1 MQTINMVRLIA
12 DEGKE
17 LVNGD
22 MKATCVDTFT
32 DKADEW
38 TEVDKAEEETEE
50 SKEVK

>member
-1 MQTINMVRLIA
+1 MQKIDMVRLIA

-22 MKATCVDTFT
+22 TRATCVDTFS

-38 TEVDKAEEETEE
+38 TEVDKIEEETEE
-50 SKEVK
+50 LKEVK